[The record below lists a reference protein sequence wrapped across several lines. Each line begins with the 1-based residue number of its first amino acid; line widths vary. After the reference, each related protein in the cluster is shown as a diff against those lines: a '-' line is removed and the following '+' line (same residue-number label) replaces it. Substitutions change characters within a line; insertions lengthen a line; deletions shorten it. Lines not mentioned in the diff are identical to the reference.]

1 MIHYSCDRCH
11 RKIDAQ
17 EIRYSVR
24 VQIQAAI
31 NPSEPE
37 MDDDRDHLI
46 ELQGILDQL
55 EDADYQEIS
64 QTAYQRFHYD
74 LCTECHR
81 QFVKNPLATDS
92 NANLEF
98 SDN

>member
-17 EIRYSVR
+17 EIRFSVR
-24 VQIQAAI
+24 IQVQAALD
-31 NPSEPE
+31 PSESE
-37 MDDDRDHLI
+37 MDDDRDHLV

-55 EDADYQEIS
+55 EDADYEEIS
-64 QTAYQRFHYD
+64 QTAYQRCDYD

-81 QFVKNPLATDS
+81 QFVKNPLSADS

>member
-24 VQIQAAI
+24 IQIQAALD
-31 NPSEPE
+31 PDEPD
-37 MDDDRDHLI
+37 MDDDRDHLV
-46 ELQGILDQL
+46 ELKGILDQL
-55 EDADYQEIS
+55 EDADYEEIS
-64 QTAYQRFHYD
+64 QTAYQRCHYD

-81 QFVKNPLATDS
+81 QFVKNPLSMDS
-92 NANLEF
+92 SANLEF